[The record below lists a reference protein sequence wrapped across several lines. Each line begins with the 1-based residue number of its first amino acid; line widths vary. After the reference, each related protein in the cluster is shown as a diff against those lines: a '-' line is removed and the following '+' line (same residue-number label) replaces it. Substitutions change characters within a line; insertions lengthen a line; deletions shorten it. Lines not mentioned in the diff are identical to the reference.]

1 MFVTHPPLADELGV
15 HVHDDVVVFCMN
27 DAESALLRQH
37 LESLPDIAEVDHT
50 PAARREDIGGEDLE
64 RRVAGLDR
72 LSELAGEFGRR
83 LGVQHDVVGPVTW
96 AFPDEVFVAR
106 LDGLQRRD
114 TIAPIGKINKR
125 GRPSEERSA
134 PNLLGAGRNERRAVG
149 LDPHVM
155 EMHVRVDAAWHDDM
169 SCCVNNTGRRGLDG
183 QGAQCGDR
191 LSGNTYVAAYNSLR
205 SDNISATNDQVKH
218 ALPLCWPPFAFAVRS
233 STALGGTS
241 AFCSAI
247 EARLCPLSAAGVTSW
262 VT

>member
-1 MFVTHPPLADELGV
+1 MLVAHPPLADELGV

-37 LESLPDIAEVDHT
+37 LECLPDIAEVDHAA
-50 PAARREDIGGEDLE
+50 AARRKNIGGEYLE

-72 LSELAGEFGRR
+72 LSELPSEFGRR

-106 LDGLQRRD
+106 LDGLQRGD
-114 TIAPIGKINKR
+114 AIAPIGKINKR

-134 PNLLGAGRNERRAVG
+134 SNLLGAGRNERRAVG

-169 SCCVNNTGRRGLDG
+169 SCCVDQMLGGLGRQRSGSSDR
-183 QGAQCGDR
+183 GDR
-191 LSGNTYVAAYNSLR
+191 LTGNRDVTAHDALGCHHIAAANNEIKHPTSWRRQGPDAWLAQAWLAHHCGFGR
-205 SDNISATNDQVKH
+205 SP
-218 ALPLCWPPFAFAVRS
+218 LPL
-233 STALGGTS
+233 TLG
-241 AFCSAI
+241 
-247 EARLCPLSAAGVTSW
+247 
-262 VT
+262 